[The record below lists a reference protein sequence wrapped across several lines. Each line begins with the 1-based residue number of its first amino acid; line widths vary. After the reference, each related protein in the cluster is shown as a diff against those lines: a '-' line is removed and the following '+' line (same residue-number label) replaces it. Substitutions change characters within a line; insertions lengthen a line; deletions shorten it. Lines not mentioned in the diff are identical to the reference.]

1 MLRGNVSYSL
11 SIKQE
16 FMKDGSKGQGVTHLT
31 DWKNEDNAQTQE

>member
-16 FMKDGSKGQGVTHLT
+16 FMKDGSN
-31 DWKNEDNAQTQE
+31 WKNEDNAQTQE